1 MTNLDVEWA
10 KDWMRR
16 SSDTLTEHRM
26 ELIDLDR
33 AFGDGDPG
41 ENMARGFT
49 AVIQRMD
56 EAPPEDVAGVFKL
69 VALQQDGAWKPAIKR
84 SDTPEKVLNPGAKR
98 LWRLT
103 DRRGMATADVLSTA
117 DERLRPGD
125 ELVLHHHAQP
135 HVSRRV
141 NADDCADAEELSVR
155 VIAGGEVA
163 CDGGQEALDDL
174 EAIAARRSSDVAALG
189 PGVRRLVNPHTYHVS
204 ITERVWRLKRDLLTS
219 LT

>member
-33 AFGDGDPG
+33 AIGDGDHG

-69 VALQQDGAWKPAIKR
+69 VAQTLMSKVGGAAGP
-84 SDTPEKVLNPGAKR
+84 LYG
-98 LWRLT
+98 
-103 DRRGMATADVLSTA
+103 TAFIRASKAAEVTQSTA
-117 DERLRPGD
+117 PPLEGPTSKTVRTTPTTVASPTSWTSPSEPAWSVTGSPG
-125 ELVLHHHAQP
+125 P
-135 HVSRRV
+135 
-141 NADDCADAEELSVR
+141 
-155 VIAGGEVA
+155 
-163 CDGGQEALDDL
+163 
-174 EAIAARRSSDVAALG
+174 
-189 PGVRRLVNPHTYHVS
+189 
-204 ITERVWRLKRDLLTS
+204 
-219 LT
+219 

>member
-33 AFGDGDPG
+33 AIGDGDHG

-69 VALQQDGAWKPAIKR
+69 VAQTLMSKVGGAAGPLYGTAFIRASKAAEGDLDAAWVATLCEAALDGIVTRGKATTGEKTMVDAWTPAI
-84 SDTPEKVLNPGAKR
+84 
-98 LWRLT
+98 
-103 DRRGMATADVLSTA
+103 TAP
-117 DERLRPGD
+117 RP
-125 ELVLHHHAQP
+125 
-135 HVSRRV
+135 SSS
-141 NADDCADAEELSVR
+141 ELSFTPS
-155 VIAGGEVA
+155 
-163 CDGGQEALDDL
+163 
-174 EAIAARRSSDVAALG
+174 AARCTV
-189 PGVRRLVNPHTYHVS
+189 PV
-204 ITERVWRLKRDLLTS
+204 ETS
-219 LT
+219 